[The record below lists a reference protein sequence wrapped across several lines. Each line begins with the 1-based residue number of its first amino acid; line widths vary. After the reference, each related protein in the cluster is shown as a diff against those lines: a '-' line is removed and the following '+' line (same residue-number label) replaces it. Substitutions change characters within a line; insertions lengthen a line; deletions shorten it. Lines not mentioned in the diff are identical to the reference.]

1 VIVLLS
7 AGPEMAF
14 LRCNS
19 FHYCSIFKFHYDL
32 GKLLHSTCKG
42 KEVGDVQFVIVS
54 QINRG
59 LQLIESHPS
68 LRMEIV
74 DLNMKAGNVGLDRSD
89 FVTANSYFSVS
100 LSLLPEDHWNSMYTF
115 CRSLYFSVAKAAYS
129 SANLEKAQK
138 ALQKIIDESKCLNEK
153 LDALHLLVTVLVE
166 RDAQEQAFTT
176 SFEVLLQL
184 GETIPDSFD
193 KRDARAMVK
202 KTSKILGD
210 ISEESMS
217 KMKEVDKKTEYILMF
232 YNHISGVA
240 FFAKPAMG
248 E

>member
-1 VIVLLS
+1 
-7 AGPEMAF
+7 
-14 LRCNS
+14 
-19 FHYCSIFKFHYDL
+19 
-32 GKLLHSTCKG
+32 
-42 KEVGDVQFVIVS
+42 
-54 QINRG
+54 
-59 LQLIESHPS
+59 
-68 LRMEIV
+68 MEIAE
-74 DLNMKAGNVGLDRSD
+74 LNMKAGNVGLDRSD

-248 E
+248 EYP